1 MIFSASATH
10 ALRAMSSL
18 ARGEQSQ
25 PVLGRDL
32 AKRIGVPAHYLAKVL
47 ATMARTGLLSAVRGA
62 RGGYRLA
69 RPANR
74 ISLID
79 VVLPFEGQRA
89 LPGCL
94 LRPGKPCRDSMAC
107 SAHTAWGV
115 MKRTYTDFLEKT
127 TVADIG
133 GGDLAFLAGA
143 TRRVRRPTAAVRLG
157 RPAPR
162 KKGPAV
168 RP

>member
-18 ARGEQSQ
+18 AGNLPSK

-32 AKRIGVPAHYLAKVL
+32 ARRIGVPSQYLSKVL
-47 ATMARTGLLSAVRGA
+47 ATMARSGLLTAVRGA
-62 RGGYRLA
+62 KGGYRLA

-74 ISLID
+74 IALID

-94 LRPGKPCRDSMAC
+94 LQPGKPCRDSLAC
-107 SAHTAWGV
+107 SAHSAWGS
-115 MKRTYTDFLEKT
+115 MKRTYTDFLAKT
-127 TVADIG
+127 TLADIS
-133 GGDLAFLAGA
+133 GGDPSFLAKDAREVRSPAAGA
-143 TRRVRRPTAAVRLG
+143 RQGRSELRRKRQRVLP
-157 RPAPR
+157 
-162 KKGPAV
+162 
-168 RP
+168 

>member
-10 ALRAMSSL
+10 ALRAMSCL
-18 ARGEQSQ
+18 AGGQQSQ

-47 ATMARTGLLSAVRGA
+47 ASMARTGLLSAVRGA
-62 RGGYRLA
+62 KGGYRLA

-74 ISLID
+74 ISLIE

-107 SAHTAWGV
+107 SAHSAWGV

-127 TVADIG
+127 TVADIS
-133 GGDLAFLAGA
+133 GGDPAFLAEAARGM
-143 TRRVRRPTAAVRLG
+143 RRPAAGARQG
-157 RPAPR
+157 RSAPR
-162 KKGPAV
+162 KKRLGK